1 MDGRRASVKLVR
13 PFQKAEGEVS
23 GSIRAENKDSLSLSL
38 SGFLLLL
45 CCPFALFSC
54 ELRFGLFLQPLARL
68 ALKKALED
76 QL

>member
-1 MDGRRASVKLVR
+1 MDGRRASVRLVR
-13 PFQKAEGEVS
+13 PFQKAEGEES
-23 GSIRAENKDSLSLSL
+23 GSVRAENKDSLSLS
-38 SGFLLLL
+38 GFLPLL

-68 ALKKALED
+68 ALKKASED